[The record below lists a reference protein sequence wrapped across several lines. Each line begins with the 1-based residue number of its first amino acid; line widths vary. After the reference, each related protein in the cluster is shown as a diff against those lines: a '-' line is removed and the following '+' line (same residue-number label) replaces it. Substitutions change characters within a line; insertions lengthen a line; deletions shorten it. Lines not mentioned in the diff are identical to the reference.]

1 MTWQQLIGVLV
12 AIIVAVAIVVGVLSS
27 CGRHHDRDHRG
38 AAVATR

>member
-27 CGRHHDRDHRG
+27 CGGRHDREHRG
-38 AAVATR
+38 AAAANR